1 MTKSQRAEM
10 IDKMVEASEI
20 GLTFGSLN
28 CLDDAELRRSARS
41 LGIWL
46 VIRPSPAI
54 ENQSNASASDGL
66 Q

>member
-10 IDKMVEASEI
+10 IKKIIDAAGSSHYLSELSLMPDVEIRRI
-20 GLTFGSLN
+20 GRAF
-28 CLDDAELRRSARS
+28 
-41 LGIWL
+41 GIWL

-54 ENQSNASASDGL
+54 ANQSNASASDGL

>member
-10 IDKMVEASEI
+10 IKRIIDASSTGYSRGE
-20 GLTFGSLN
+20 LSFMP
-28 CLDDAELRRSARS
+28 DAEIRRIGRG

-54 ENQSNASASDGL
+54 ANQSNTSASDGL